1 MKGKID
7 FDSVDAVLRFWR
19 DEVMMMIGPA
29 KCIAISG
36 NMGTGKSTLVE
47 FLTRHFNVTPLF
59 EPNEEN
65 PYLADF
71 YADMPRW
78 AFHSQV
84 FFLIRK
90 FKLHQ
95 EMTAAPGTVIL
106 DRTIYEDAE
115 IFATNL
121 AKMGMIPTREFKT
134 YMSLYETL
142 VDTLR
147 PPDLLIH
154 LSCSLSTIRKR
165 IVIRGR
171 PEEQRVPDDYIK
183 RLNRLYNRWF
193 EHYQRCPTIVLR
205 TDRIDYVSDLVDQV
219 GVLETIE
226 SYIGRP

>member
-1 MKGKID
+1 
-7 FDSVDAVLRFWR
+7 
-19 DEVMMMIGPA
+19 MIGPA

-36 NMGTGKSTLVE
+36 NIGTGKSTLVE
-47 FLTRHFNVTPLF
+47 FLTRHFDVTPLF

-71 YADMPRW
+71 YSDMPRW

-84 FFLIRK
+84 FFLVKK

-121 AKMGMIPTREFKT
+121 AKMGMIPPREFKT
-134 YMSLYETL
+134 YLSLYETL
-142 VDTLR
+142 ADILR

-154 LSCSLSTIRKR
+154 LQCSLSTIRKR

-171 PEEQRVPDDYIK
+171 PEEQGVPDAYIK
-183 RLNRLYNRWF
+183 RLNRLYDRWF
-193 EHYQRCPTIVLR
+193 ERYQRCPTLVLR

-226 SYIGRP
+226 SYIGRPGA